1 MRRRSDA
8 PPFLLMTRDQLRLS
22 AQFVTAAE
30 ANRDFSKLLRSARE
44 GDFFIVTSHG
54 TPVARLVPIEDDT
67 AKREEAKQRY
77 LDELMNER
85 GK

>member
-1 MRRRSDA
+1 MDK
-8 PPFLLMTRDQLRLS
+8 T
-22 AQFVTAAE
+22 VTAAE
-30 ANRDFSKLLRSARE
+30 ASRDFSKLLRSIRE
-44 GDFFIVTSHG
+44 GDSFIVTSHG

-77 LDELMNER
+77 LDELRKRPVLNLPRATRKEMNER

>member
-1 MRRRSDA
+1 MNK
-8 PPFLLMTRDQLRLS
+8 T
-22 AQFVTAAE
+22 VTAAE
-30 ANRDFSKLLRSARE
+30 ANRDFSKLLRSVRE
-44 GDFFIVTSHG
+44 GDSFIVTSHG